1 MAAHNRRRND
11 TSRHAVGVWEE
22 FSFLDKGSFF
32 ATGRVSNSFFSLGN
46 WAWLRPGA
54 VCSLSRTAIKSFGEV
69 LEIPEKRKYF
79 LFPSESPKASWK
91 IEERRSTRHLFVPTT
106 ASGTQG
112 EKPLVDG
119 KKFVREVGKLEL
131 YLWKKIW
138 LNRFFWAALFFLL
151 KKSAPLNHYWTGPN
165 KGNPTV

>member
-1 MAAHNRRRND
+1 MERKWRRKIGDETTPRD
-11 TSRHAVGVWEE
+11 MQQE
-22 FSFLDKGSFF
+22 FGKSFLFLIRVVLQKISSRKFF
-32 ATGRVSNSFFSLGN
+32 LG
-46 WAWLRPGA
+46 AELASASA

-138 LNRFFWAALFFLL
+138 LNRFFQSAGEFSRTTWPPKSLL
-151 KKSAPLNHYWTGPN
+151 NWS
-165 KGNPTV
+165 